1 MNVVTEARAVAFSIT
16 APPKRR
22 KLHDPIPKRFSER
35 MLHPGAIHAPH
46 FSAAVFLIA
55 VPAMDLDWFGWRSH
69 PVIFMAFDSAEVF
82 DRERFKF
89 RVNRLADFRDPIM
102 GIIHDEVVS
111 DLEPNSATHA
121 ALPCFGPTGGYAQI

>member
-1 MNVVTEARAVAFSIT
+1 MNVVTEASAVAFSVT
-16 APPKRR
+16 APPERR
-22 KLHDPIPKRFSER
+22 KLRYPITERVSER
-35 MLHPGAIHAPH
+35 MLHPGAIHAAH
-46 FSAAVFLIA
+46 FSAAVLLAA

-69 PVIFMAFDSAEVF
+69 AVIFMAFDSAEVF
-82 DRERFKF
+82 DRERLKLG
-89 RVNRLADFRDPIM
+89 VNRLADFRDPIM